1 MSNNDDNNLPVGS
14 LIPAIRSEMLT
25 AINSIAQKYEAPS
38 FVVTSILSGIVADS
52 KNAEYEAIITNFV
65 NQSLNEIGQNQE
77 TTSTD

>member
-1 MSNNDDNNLPVGS
+1 MSNDDNNLPVGS

-52 KNAEYEAIITNFV
+52 KIAEYDAIITNFV
-65 NQSLNEIGQNQE
+65 NQSLDKSDQNQE
-77 TTSTD
+77 TESID